1 MTNIAIYCLLLIGGI
16 GTFLIGMKILQSASE
31 KLAAGPLKKMF
42 AKTAGSRWLGA
53 GIGGLGTCIIQSSSA
68 MTVMIVGFV
77 NAGAMTLFQAASYII
92 GANIGT
98 TITAQIVALSN
109 LPISEI
115 IIASIFVG
123 SIMVMIFKKDK
134 IQTIGDFICGLGLLF
149 LGIFVM
155 RSNLDLIFS
164 ENNYISDL
172 LSSIDNPFLLLFI
185 GIAVTAIFQSSSA
198 VTSILIALALAG
210 VVVGGTGNGV
220 FFVILGTNIGSCVTA
235 LISSIG
241 SSTNGKRAA
250 VIHLLFNCIG
260 SLIFFI
266 FLYFFRD
273 FNDLTFKRIFSS
285 PATQIA
291 MFHTFF
297 NVICALL
304 FLPFVNVLVKVSTI
318 LVPDKKNDKNMNKE
332 LDNRLL
338 NSPEIAVDRAYLY
351 FKKMATISMDN
362 LNMALIS
369 FLNRDSNKRQ
379 EILKNEK
386 TVEEMS
392 KNLVV
397 YLIKINGDNLT
408 DESKKRIS
416 RLHLNLA
423 DIVRLSEIAD
433 NISGYTQ
440 NIVDG
445 NLTLSDAVYSDLMS
459 MKEKLN
465 EAYNLAME
473 LDYKEN
479 LTKEKEAEKV
489 EDEIDKLRSS
499 LIAGHLER
507 LNNGTCKAEVSG
519 IFINLVGN
527 LERAGDHL
535 FFISQRSES
544 NEG

>member
-1 MTNIAIYCLLLIGGI
+1 
-16 GTFLIGMKILQSASE
+16 
-31 KLAAGPLKKMF
+31 
-42 AKTAGSRWLGA
+42 
-53 GIGGLGTCIIQSSSA
+53 
-68 MTVMIVGFV
+68 
-77 NAGAMTLFQAASYII
+77 
-92 GANIGT
+92 
-98 TITAQIVALSN
+98 
-109 LPISEI
+109 
-115 IIASIFVG
+115 
-123 SIMVMIFKKDK
+123 
-134 IQTIGDFICGLGLLF
+134 
-149 LGIFVM
+149 
-155 RSNLDLIFS
+155 
-164 ENNYISDL
+164 
-172 LSSIDNPFLLLFI
+172 
-185 GIAVTAIFQSSSA
+185 
-198 VTSILIALALAG
+198 
-210 VVVGGTGNGV
+210 
-220 FFVILGTNIGSCVTA
+220 
-235 LISSIG
+235 
-241 SSTNGKRAA
+241 
-250 VIHLLFNCIG
+250 
-260 SLIFFI
+260 
-266 FLYFFRD
+266 
-273 FNDLTFKRIFSS
+273 
-285 PATQIA
+285 
-291 MFHTFF
+291 
-297 NVICALL
+297 
-304 FLPFVNVLVKVSTI
+304 
-318 LVPDKKNDKNMNKE
+318 
-332 LDNRLL
+332 
-338 NSPEIAVDRAYLY
+338 
-351 FKKMATISMDN
+351 MATISMDN

-379 EILKNEK
+379 GILKNEK

-392 KNLVV
+392 KNLVG